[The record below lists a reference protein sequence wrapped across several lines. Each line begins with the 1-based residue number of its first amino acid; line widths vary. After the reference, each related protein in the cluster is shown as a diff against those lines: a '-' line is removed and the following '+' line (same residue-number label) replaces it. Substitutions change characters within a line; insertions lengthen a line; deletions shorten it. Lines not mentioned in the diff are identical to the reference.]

1 MKRFRHFFML
11 MIAGCLFA
19 TTGCGPS
26 NEVTVNQPEEIKTKE
41 QILEEIAKADAEN
54 ARLERERADDE

>member
-1 MKRFRHFFML
+1 ML
-11 MIAGCLFA
+11 TIAGCLFA

-26 NEVTVNQPEEIKTKE
+26 DEVTVNQPEEIKTKE